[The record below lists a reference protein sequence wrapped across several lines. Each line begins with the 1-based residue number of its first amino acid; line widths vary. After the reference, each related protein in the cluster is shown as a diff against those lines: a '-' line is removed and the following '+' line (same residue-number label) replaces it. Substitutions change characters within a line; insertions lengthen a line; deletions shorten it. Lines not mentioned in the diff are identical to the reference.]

1 MAKLEDIMKL
11 KGRDIIK
18 LTKKEILELLPVAT
32 SVARKRISRLE
43 EYLVKEN
50 QSTTT
55 SYIGE
60 QWFNDKTFSY
70 NKKMTLNELRNV
82 LATTRNFL
90 DLKGS
95 NITGQKKIVNNLIT
109 RLGLDKEKV
118 NKDLI
123 VKLWDI
129 YNRVKNTAI
138 NKYMSSDQLQKE
150 IYDIIVD
157 SKEDSEK
164 IAGRIMELSNESYR
178 RGAIEDFDDDDGLDI

>member
-178 RGAIEDFDDDDGLDI
+178 RGAIEDFDDEDGLDI